1 MSLTATPLNLPRL
14 VMRRAAWVA
23 AAVMLLALVGG
34 LLRMNADIDD
44 EVSAAMTLASLVA
57 RLGELPLASGA
68 DDDAAALASLR
79 ALQQQAPLRH
89 LALRVQA
96 ADGQELLAPPP
107 EPPVNAAMRALLALH
122 REWLS
127 VPDARQVH
135 WRVARPSGGP
145 WTLTLAASHEAE
157 RREAMRNFVAMM
169 ALLLAGVAGLLG
181 VMRWNLQRAF
191 APLGRLLEAIAGMS
205 QHDAAA
211 AVRALP
217 PMPIGELAAVTAA
230 LGRLG
235 DALATAD
242 ARRRHLSQQV
252 LTLQEDERSRLAR
265 ELHDEMGQG
274 LTALR
279 VDAAWLARRVVDQPA
294 LLAVVD
300 GMAAQCQALQG
311 DVRQLL
317 NRLQPFGP
325 DLGPTAG
332 LAGAP
337 DRAVEPSENLNRLV
351 GLLQTLVESW
361 ALPARAS
368 GDGCRFSLQLQWL
381 GDDDQPVPWPGA
393 PASAA
398 LRLPRA
404 LMLTLYRISQEALT
418 NVARHAQARHV
429 TLRLQCQGRPQP
441 GAALRLVWSVSDD
454 GLGLAADASQALQR
468 GHGLPGIQ
476 ERVWAQGG
484 TLELASMS
492 SHAQRPGLVLS
503 ALFETHWAQA
513 ELLSPPGL
521 SPRLSQPRPQP
532 QPQPRSQPQP
542 QPRSQPRSLRSPQ
555 P

>member
-1 MSLTATPLNLPRL
+1 MLPATAPPLNLPRL

-44 EVSAAMTLASLVA
+44 EVGAAMTLASLVA
-57 RLGELPLASGA
+57 RLGELPASG
-68 DDDAAALASLR
+68 DEDDAATLASLR

-107 EPPVNAAMRALLALH
+107 EPPVNAAMRVLLALH

-127 VPDARQVH
+127 APDARQVH
-135 WRVARPSGGP
+135 WTVARPSGGP

-191 APLGRLLEAIAGMS
+191 APLGRLLEAIAGIG
-205 QHDAAA
+205 QHSAA
-211 AVRALP
+211 AVHALP

-242 ARRRHLSQQV
+242 ARRRNLSQQV
-252 LTLQEDERSRLAR
+252 LTLQEDECSRLAR

-325 DLGPTAG
+325 DFGPTAG

-368 GDGCRFSLQLQWL
+368 GDGCQCSLQLQWL
-381 GDDDQPVPWPGA
+381 GDDHQPVPWPDA
-393 PASAA
+393 AASAV

-429 TLRLQCQGRPQP
+429 TLQLQCQGSPQP
-441 GAALRLVWSVSDD
+441 GAALRLAWSVSDD
-454 GLGLAADASQALQR
+454 GLGLAADAQQALQR

-476 ERVWAQGG
+476 ERVWAQAGA
-484 TLELASMS
+484 LELTPMS
-492 SHAQRPGLVLS
+492 SDARRPGLVLKAVFEPDWAVAE
-503 ALFETHWAQA
+503 AL
-513 ELLSPPGL
+513 SSPGL
-521 SPRLSQPRPQP
+521 SPGQSQSQPQP
-532 QPQPRSQPQP
+532 QPQPQRQSRLSSQPPPLP
-542 QPRSQPRSLRSPQ
+542 QA
-555 P
+555 